1 MMSRFIVMVSRT
13 TLWLTVWEDSVINMP
28 KKLDR
33 RVQRTQQALGT
44 ALVDLILE
52 MGYDSI
58 TIKEL
63 TQRAEIGYATFFRHF
78 KTKDDL
84 LMYVLQSV
92 LQDLGEMT
100 SNDMSPYEQAEVMF
114 QYIADNSRIYRVLV
128 NIPRDSELVSAIY
141 KVIET
146 PIKQEFV
153 ARDED
158 RIPMDVAVN
167 HIVTSIL
174 ELIRWWLDNDLCYS
188 VEQMATIQSELIIK
202 ATTIVAF
209 DRIEETEH
217 A

>member
-1 MMSRFIVMVSRT
+1 
-13 TLWLTVWEDSVINMP
+13 MP

-92 LQDLGEMT
+92 LEELGEMT

-128 NIPRDSELVSAIY
+128 NIPRDSELVITMY
-141 KVIET
+141 KVIEAS
-146 PIKQEFV
+146 IKREFV

-158 RIPMDVAVN
+158 RIPMDVAIN

-174 ELIRWWLDNDLCYS
+174 ELIRWWLDNELCYS